1 VNKHATYQQLRG
13 HLAYLKLTAAA
24 EQLPA
29 ALEAAE
35 KTKPGYT
42 QFLHDLL
49 DVEVNATQQR
59 RLASRLRL
67 AGFPSTKTLEDFDFT
82 AQPSLDRR
90 LVDELATLR
99 FIEEK
104 ANVLAIGPPGVGK
117 TMLAIALGLK
127 AVHAGY
133 RVYYTTAADLVARTS
148 RAALEGR
155 WQTTMRFWNGP
166 QLLVIDELG
175 YLPMPGEAAA
185 HLSQVIS
192 RRYEHGSI
200 ILTTNRGIADWGQI
214 FEDTTVAAAILDRL
228 LHHAT
233 VLSITGD
240 SYRMRRHRE
249 AIASLRPAITGRPQG
264 GEFSS
269 SQLGNSRRP

>member
-1 VNKHATYQQLRG
+1 MNKNATYQQLRS
-13 HLAYLKLTAAA
+13 HLAYLKLTALA

-29 ALEAAE
+29 ALEHAE

-42 QFLHDLL
+42 QFLADLL
-49 DVEVNATQQR
+49 ELEVTASEQR
-59 RLASRLRL
+59 RLQGRLRF
-67 AGFPSTKTLEDFDFT
+67 ANFPHAKTLEEFDYT
-82 AQPSLDRR
+82 AQPTLDRS
-90 LVDELATLR
+90 LVEELSTLR

-104 ANVLAIGPPGVGK
+104 ANALLIGPPGVGK
-117 TMLAIALGLK
+117 TMLAVAVALK

-148 RAALEGR
+148 RAATEGR

-175 YLPMPGEAAA
+175 YLPMPGEAAS
-185 HLSQVIS
+185 HLFQVIS

-200 ILTTNRGIADWGQI
+200 ILTTNRGIAQWGEI
-214 FEDTTVAAAILDRL
+214 FEDTTVAVAILDRL

-233 VLSITGD
+233 VLQIDGE
-240 SYRMRRHRE
+240 SYRMRGHR
-249 AIASLRPAITGRPQG
+249 ARINQLRASLNQPAQP
-264 GEFSS
+264 GEF
-269 SQLGNSRRP
+269 P